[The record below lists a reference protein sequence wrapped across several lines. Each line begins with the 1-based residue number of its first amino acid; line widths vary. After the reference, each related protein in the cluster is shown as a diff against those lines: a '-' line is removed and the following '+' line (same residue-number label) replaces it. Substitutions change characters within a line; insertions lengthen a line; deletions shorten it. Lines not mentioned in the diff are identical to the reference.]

1 MGAVPVVPAGP
12 VSTVPAGGATR
23 LGKMNSLLLLL
34 VSVSAW
40 VIVKLTLALSAMA
53 LMTVCR
59 NGVTAFP
66 LANPDTCGRE
76 KASPLPSVTLVM
88 SKEGGRPGAPA
99 EDTSPQLTVLPAM
112 GLPLASDTFTTM
124 G

>member
-12 VSTVPAGGATR
+12 VSTVPAGGATSC
-23 LGKMNSLLLLL
+23 GKMNSALLLL

-40 VIVKLTLALSAMA
+40 VIVKLTLAVSAMA

-59 NGVTAFP
+59 NGVMAFP
-66 LANPDTCGRE
+66 LASPNAVGRE

-88 SKEGGRPGAPA
+88 SKVGGGPAAP

-112 GLPLASDTFTTM
+112 GLPLASDTLTTM

>member
-12 VSTVPAGGATR
+12 VSTVPAGGATSC
-23 LGKMNSLLLLL
+23 GKMNSALLLL

-40 VIVKLTLALSAMA
+40 VIVKLTLAVSAMA

-66 LANPDTCGRE
+66 LGDNNTFGRE
-76 KASPLPSVTLVM
+76 KASPLGFVTLVM
-88 SKEGGRPGAPA
+88 AKLGGKPPPD
-99 EDTSPQLTVLPAM
+99 EDTSPQVTVLPAM
-112 GLPLASDTFTTM
+112 GLPLASDTLTTM